1 MKTIHSLIKCTL
13 VVAFMLTTSIITS
26 AKNTGDGYEVG
37 DLVKDFSLKN
47 IDGEMTSLSSFEDAK
62 GFIVVFTCNTCPFS
76 KMYEQR
82 IEDLNKKYASK
93 GYPVVAI
100 NSNDVSKKPGDSYDE
115 MVKLAKQNS
124 YSFPY
129 LHDESQEIATM
140 YGATKTPHVYVLKK
154 ENAALKVEYIG
165 AIDNNAREAKAADTF
180 YVESAV
186 DNLIK
191 GKEVSPNFTKAIG
204 CTIKWKEA

>member
-1 MKTIHSLIKCTL
+1 MKNNLHLVKSTL
-13 VVAFMLTTSIITS
+13 VVAIALLLSTATF
-26 AKNTGDGYEVG
+26 AQETGDGYQVG
-37 DLVKDFSLKN
+37 DLVKDFNLKN
-47 IDGEMTSLSSFEDAK
+47 IDGKMISLASFEEAQ
-62 GFIVVFTCNTCPFS
+62 GFIVVFTCNTCPYS

-82 IEDLNKKYASK
+82 IETLSKKYAYK

-100 NSNDVSKKPGDSYDE
+100 NSNDVTKKPGDSYDE
-115 MVKLAKQNS
+115 MVKLAKQNK

-129 LHDESQEIATM
+129 LHDESQEIATT

-154 ENAALKVEYIG
+154 DNADLKVAYIG
-165 AIDNNAREAKAADTF
+165 AIDNNSKDAKAANTF
-180 YVESAV
+180 YVEDAV
-186 DNLIK
+186 NNLLD